1 MGRVLTFVLLLVLAA
16 ACGGGAAT
24 AGSDTPAPADSPVAG
39 GDVASMCME
48 GVPDCND
55 TPDTDI
61 NTGDSMTPKQLRQ
74 TARDLLGLAEDELP
88 QDVRVGRRGDEQ
100 MALTED
106 YRIGRMTVELDED
119 DEGAFRVTLV
129 VLELEDGPETF
140 TDKNGS

>member
-1 MGRVLTFVLLLVLAA
+1 MGRVLTIVLLLVLTA
-16 ACGGGAAT
+16 ACGGAAVST
-24 AGSDTPAPADSPVAG
+24 GSDTPAPADSPVAGG

-61 NTGDSMTPKQLRQ
+61 NTQDSMTPKQLRQ

-88 QDVRVGRRGDEQ
+88 QGVRIGRRGDEQ
-100 MALTED
+100 MMLTED

-119 DEGAFRVTLV
+119 DAGVFRVTLV
-129 VLELEDGPETF
+129 VLEMEDGPETF
-140 TDKNGS
+140 TAKN